1 MSALLHVVCR
11 GLHRVVDSPRLG
23 VLGLALA
30 LALAWPG
37 PTRAQTAA
45 VDEAKVKAGFVFNF
59 IKFTQWPP
67 VRSAQ
72 GVPLSLCT
80 PSDAALP
87 AALELLQGRPVAGR
101 SIDVRRRVPAGEWRQ
116 CDVMFL
122 GQGDA
127 AALDGVLR
135 QLGTA
140 PVLTVGD
147 LPGFVTSG
155 GMIGLRIE
163 SDRVR
168 FDINLVAAQRAGLA
182 LNSQMLQLAGQVLR

>member
-1 MSALLHVVCR
+1 MSVLLHTVHR
-11 GLHRVVDSPRLG
+11 GLRRAGPLRGLWA
-23 VLGLALA
+23 LGLALV
-30 LALAWPG
+30 LAWPG
-37 PTRAQTAA
+37 PIRAQTALA
-45 VDEAKVKAGFVFNF
+45 DEAKVKAGFVFNF

-67 VRSAQ
+67 VRNAQ
-72 GVPLSLCT
+72 GVPLYLCT
-80 PSDAALP
+80 PGDATLP
-87 AALELLQGRPVAGR
+87 GALELLQGRPVAGR
-101 SIDVRRRVPAGEWRQ
+101 AIEVRRRVPAGEWRQ
-116 CDVMFL
+116 CDVMIL
-122 GQGDA
+122 GEVDA
-127 AALDGVLR
+127 AAADGVLR

-147 LPGFVTSG
+147 LPGFVGSG

>member
-1 MSALLHVVCR
+1 MAVTLQAVLRSLCRAARVRRVLFLAMALT
-11 GLHRVVDSPRLG
+11 
-23 VLGLALA
+23 
-30 LALAWPG
+30 WPG
-37 PTRAQTAA
+37 LSWTQTTAA
-45 VDEAKVKAGFVFNF
+45 DEVKVKAGFVFNF

-72 GVPLSLCT
+72 GVPLYLCT
-80 PSDAALP
+80 PSDSALP
-87 AALELLQGRPVAGR
+87 GALELLQGRPVAGR
-101 SIDVRRRVPAGEWRQ
+101 PIEVRRRVPAAEWRQ

-122 GQGDA
+122 GSGDA

-147 LPGFVTSG
+147 LPGFVASG

-168 FDINLVAAQRAGLA
+168 FDVNLVAAQRAGLS

>member
-1 MSALLHVVCR
+1 MAALLHAVRR
-11 GLHRVVDSPRLG
+11 GLHRAGDLRRVG
-23 VLGLALA
+23 ALGLV

-37 PTRAQTAA
+37 STWAQNAA
-45 VDEAKVKAGFVFNF
+45 ADEAKVKAGFVFNF

-67 VRSAQ
+67 VRNTQ
-72 GVPLSLCT
+72 GVPLHLCT
-80 PSDAALP
+80 PGDAALP
-87 AALELLQGRPVAGR
+87 GALELLQGRAVAGR
-101 SIDVRRRVPAGEWRQ
+101 TVEVRRRVPAGEWRQ

-122 GQGDA
+122 GEGDA
-127 AALDGVLR
+127 AVLDGVLR

-147 LPGFVTSG
+147 LPGFVASG

-168 FDINLVAAQRAGLA
+168 FDINLVPAQRAGLA
-182 LNSQMLQLAGQVLR
+182 FNSQMLQLAGQVLR